1 MLGVSCEVLMKRAVQ
16 NKPTILDEIVL
27 AMHGANECAT
37 RMHELDEQ
45 IRDNLEDFGAH
56 LRKLLEFPK
65 LFQAPEA
72 ERLLWRIERL
82 RELRNM
88 SEYGSLKIVVNRDMD
103 AIWQRVPK

>member
-1 MLGVSCEVLMKRAVQ
+1 MKSAAR
-16 NKPTILDEIVL
+16 NKPTVFDEIVL
-27 AMHGANECAT
+27 AMRSANECAT

-45 IRDNLEDFGAH
+45 IRDNLDDFGAH
-56 LRKLLEFPK
+56 LRKLLEFPN

-72 ERLLWRIERL
+72 EKLLRRIERL

-88 SEYGSLKIVVNRDMD
+88 SEYGSLMIVVKRDME